1 MEMTPRNA
9 LLLGAAVAALV
20 TGIVVAILLPPR
32 TCGQVGN
39 SFFNPRVICV
49 GVPSWVRA
57 VVVGTAAVIAVSWPR
72 WLSAFIGRRDLA
84 AKTTTKSL
92 GGSDRWRSNAMW
104 KI

>member
-1 MEMTPRNA
+1 MEMAPRNA

-57 VVVGTAAVIAVSWPR
+57 VVVGTAAVIACV
-72 WLSAFIGRRDLA
+72 LA
-84 AKTTTKSL
+84 AVAVGPHRSE
-92 GGSDRWRSNAMW
+92 GSSSEDND
-104 KI
+104 